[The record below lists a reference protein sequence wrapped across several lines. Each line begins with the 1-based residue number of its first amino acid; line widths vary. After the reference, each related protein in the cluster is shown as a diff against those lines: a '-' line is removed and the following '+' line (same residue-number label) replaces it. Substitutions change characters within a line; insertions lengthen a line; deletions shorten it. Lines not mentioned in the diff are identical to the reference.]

1 MFFLILTGRYRY
13 TGQRNDL
20 HLGRVGT
27 SFHYATQNGVQFN
40 TYEFFIS
47 GILHLIFSDHGC
59 LQITETAE
67 SETMDKGGLLYITE
81 QNRQKAQL
89 MRNFYYEKDRQKI
102 NEKISELYL
111 IR

>member
-1 MFFLILTGRYRY
+1 MIYIL
-13 TGQRNDL
+13 
-20 HLGRVGT
+20 VGLAQVFIMLLRMVYNLT
-27 SFHYATQNGVQFN
+27 H
-40 TYEFFIS
+40 EFFIS